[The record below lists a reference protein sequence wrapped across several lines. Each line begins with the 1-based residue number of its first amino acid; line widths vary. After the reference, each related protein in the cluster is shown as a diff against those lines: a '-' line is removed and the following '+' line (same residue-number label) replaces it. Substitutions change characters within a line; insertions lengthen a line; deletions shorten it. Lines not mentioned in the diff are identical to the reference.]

1 MWSQSLLRL
10 DLACTVIHVSRARG
24 LFQRVTNRFEKSRL
38 PYSCDG
44 DPLPSL
50 VPAAVFPSGFDV
62 FVGKRMEPLLGGST
76 GDVLPV
82 DEPECGAW
90 GFSWGM

>member
-1 MWSQSLLRL
+1 LWSQSLLGL
-10 DLACTVIHVSRARG
+10 DLACTVTHVSSARG

-44 DPLPSL
+44 DPAPSL
-50 VPAAVFPSGFDV
+50 VPAAVF
-62 FVGKRMEPLLGGST
+62 VGKRMEPST

-82 DEPECGAW
+82 EEPECGAV